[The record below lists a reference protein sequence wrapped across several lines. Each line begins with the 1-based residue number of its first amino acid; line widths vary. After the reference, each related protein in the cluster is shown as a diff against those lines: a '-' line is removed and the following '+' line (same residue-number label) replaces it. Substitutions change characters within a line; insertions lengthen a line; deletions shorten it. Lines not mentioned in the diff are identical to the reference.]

1 LRHGTEHDFLRFVQ
15 CPCAPGKVI
24 KPETLARLTIVSALA
39 VCHCPTAADLC
50 NVGPMNRGRGSHIAD
65 LAPAFGSQAL
75 GRLFRVKVTPKMPLS
90 MTFMTLEQQ

>member
-1 LRHGTEHDFLRFVQ
+1 
-15 CPCAPGKVI
+15 
-24 KPETLARLTIVSALA
+24 
-39 VCHCPTAADLC
+39 
-50 NVGPMNRGRGSHIAD
+50 MNRGRGSHIAD